1 MNQDL
6 SMIRG
11 DTFAFLISLPEID
24 PASVTS
30 LIFAIILC
38 NYNVDNDDEAII
50 QKRLGDGIEPTDAD
64 RTWSVRV
71 APEDTDG
78 VVAKK
83 CVYDIQVGIMNDI
96 YTLMGGYF
104 RILQDVTEART

>member
-30 LIFAIILC
+30 LIFTVKRKAT
-38 NYNVDNDDEAII
+38 DTDDEAII

-104 RILQDVTEART
+104 RIMQDVTEART

>member
-30 LIFAIILC
+30 LIFTVKRKAT
-38 NYNVDNDDEAII
+38 DTDDEAII
-50 QKRLGDGIEPTDAD
+50 QKRLGDGIEPTGAE

-78 VVAKK
+78 VAAKK

-104 RILQDVTEART
+104 RIMQDVTEART

>member
-30 LIFAIILC
+30 LIFTVKRKAT
-38 NYNVDNDDEAII
+38 DNDDEAII

>member
-1 MNQDL
+1 MDHDL

-11 DTFAFLISLPEID
+11 DTFAFLISLPDID
-24 PASVTS
+24 PVTVTS
-30 LIFAIILC
+30 LIFTVKRKAT
-38 NYNVDNDDEAII
+38 DSDDEAVI
-50 QKRLGDGIEPTDAD
+50 QKRLGDGIEPTDEE

-83 CVYDIQVGIMNDI
+83 CVYDIQVGILNDV

-104 RILQDVTEART
+104 RIMQDVTEART

>member
-11 DTFAFLISLPEID
+11 DTFSFLIRLPEID
-24 PASVTS
+24 PASITS
-30 LIFAIILC
+30 LIFTVKRKAT
-38 NYNVDNDDEAII
+38 DSDDEAII
-50 QKRLGDGIEPTDAD
+50 QKRLGDGIEPTSEE
-64 RTWSVRV
+64 REWSVRV

-78 VVAKK
+78 VAAKK